1 MLRFCCNLKY
11 NLHFIHELLV
21 EEVIMGI
28 AFSQL
33 KKQRLVN
40 EDENEAFPAKQG
52 NAWHATPNRLQKQA
66 LVRLN
71 TT

>member
-1 MLRFCCNLKY
+1 
-11 NLHFIHELLV
+11 
-21 EEVIMGI
+21 MGI

>member
-21 EEVIMGI
+21 EGVITGI

-33 KKQRLVN
+33 KETKTRQ
-40 EDENEAFPAKQG
+40 
-52 NAWHATPNRLQKQA
+52 
-66 LVRLN
+66 
-71 TT
+71 